1 MLLDK
6 LEAIKQRFEDVEMQ
20 LSSPGVMGDMKRF
33 AQLNRESS
41 IKTQFEIRFEE
52 ELEKIKSSLIKKRR
66 SQNNR
71 QSQAKNRTS
80 QTKISLHS
88 RKVSNRLEQ

>member
-33 AQLNRESS
+33 AQLNREYKELQKLWNV
-41 IKTQFEIRFEE
+41 IMFTKTFKAI
-52 ELEKIKSSLIKKRR
+52 
-66 SQNNR
+66 
-71 QSQAKNRTS
+71 
-80 QTKISLHS
+80 
-88 RKVSNRLEQ
+88 